1 MLQISRHR
9 VLQLVV
15 ILATSLLWSGSSD
28 AQLLKRPLLPRR
40 QPQQQGQTAAAFL
53 GQPFGVGYASFELPG
68 DTDLS
73 IFQNRELVLTE
84 KRGRAYY
91 MTYDSQPVRTALRNL
106 LGLQTTLLGNPIK
119 VKVYFLFVGVEP
131 LELTLHAD
139 RPHAI
144 AITPVDDRAAFQPA
158 LAEWWDNYTKWSRKL
173 FQNDEYPLV
182 ADQYLHLMLGR
193 RLGLQAPKE
202 PMWSSLL
209 ANGGGLNKALG
220 TILGAESVRLALQKD
235 RWLREAQAGQVA
247 DRPLPVAVQPPPVV
261 YEQIDPNVAIEPIAR
276 AVPHEFMYVRF
287 GSFSN
292 FQWFTD
298 TMEEW
303 GGDLRNLIAFRG
315 VDYEIHARQQRQLA
329 LKQSALGRV
338 LGPTVIADVA
348 LIGMDT
354 FMREG
359 AAMGMLFQAK
369 SNFALA
375 SDINNQ
381 RTTAQKANPDATL
394 ETVDIAGQKVSY
406 LHTPDNRLRSFYVA
420 SGDFHFVTTSR
431 RMVERFLEIAKAN
444 GAGSLGDSPE
454 FRSARTQMPVTR
466 PDTVFA
472 YLSDAYFRNLSSP
485 QYRIEMTRRMQ
496 ALNEIDEWQLAQ
508 WTAKHEGITDLGLEN
523 LIKFG
528 YLPPTFNQ
536 HADGGRLI
544 FPENGGRPSDALRGG
559 KGTFTPIPDMP
570 ITSVTSSEEAAYAEF
585 AGEYSKMFKR
595 MDPVMAGVQRFAVP
609 AEQSNGE
616 IRERVL
622 IDLKVAP
629 VANRGNDLQK
639 YLAPPT
645 LDAAQPL
652 PEDALLLQISSWSE
666 LGLLGQPAQQIPNNY
681 ALGVRNAGF
690 NWQFQPQF
698 NAPMPA
704 QLTDAKLYLAA
715 WPQPGMLRMLG
726 AREVAPLNG
735 PIGPQPLQNGMLGV
749 PPLWQQ
755 NRASLSAISW
765 DQATL
770 QDVAQRFP
778 LGQSERPANV
788 RLFISDLN
796 SSKLRDYVNG
806 MGYYRARQVSAGN
819 IHFLQNLIY
828 QIGVPAENA
837 KALGEDLLMGKFLDP
852 LGGQYEVVVAPSG
865 LPQWRSTA
873 WTDATER
880 LRGSVPPEF
889 LTPPLDWFR
898 GMSAEAA
905 LYPNEYIGRVEI
917 EMKRNPVAVAEEK
930 AMVDKDKPALPFFS
944 LPKFLQQDPPA
955 GNGAPVP
962 APPTVP
968 LPASKDPML
977 VPPTVPAS
985 PPAAPNAVPPSVMK
999 PPATTLPNGTPTIP
1013 MPPPPSPIPATK
1025 SPENVPPPPV
1035 PNLPVK

>member
-1 MLQISRHR
+1 MIQIQRHR
-9 VLQLVV
+9 VIQLVV
-15 ILATSLLWSGSSD
+15 VLITSLLWSQASD
-28 AQLLKRPLLPRR
+28 AQLLRRPLLPRR
-40 QPQQQGQTAAAFL
+40 QPQQQAPTAAAYL
-53 GQPFGVGYASFELPG
+53 GQPFGVGYATFELPG

-91 MTYDSQPVRTALRNL
+91 MTYDSQPMRTALRNL
-106 LGLQTTLLGNPIK
+106 LGLQSTLLGQPIK
-119 VKVYFLFVGVEP
+119 VKVHFLFVGIEP

-139 RPHAI
+139 RAHTLV
-144 AITPVDDRAAFQPA
+144 ITPQDDRAAFQPA

-173 FQNDEYPLV
+173 FQNDEDPLV
-182 ADQYLHLMLGR
+182 ADQYLQLMLGR
-193 RLGLQAPKE
+193 RLGLAAPKE
-202 PMWSSLL
+202 PLWSSLL
-209 ANGGGLNKALG
+209 ADGGGLNKALG

-247 DRPLPVAVQPPPVV
+247 DRPLPVAVQPPPVE
-261 YEQIDPNVAIEPIAR
+261 YGPIDPNVAIEPIAR
-276 AVPHEFMYVRF
+276 AVPHECMYVRF

-315 VDYEIHARQQRQLA
+315 VDYEINARQQRQLA

-348 LIGMDT
+348 MIGMDT

-369 SNFALA
+369 SNFALS
-375 SDINNQ
+375 SDFNSQ
-381 RTTAQKANPDATL
+381 RTAAQKENADATL

-406 LHTPDNRLRSFYVA
+406 LHTPDNRIRSFYVT
-420 SGDFHFVTTSR
+420 SGDYHLVTTSR
-431 RMVERFLEIAKAN
+431 RMVERFLEVAKAN
-444 GAGSLGDSPE
+444 GGGSLGDSPE
-454 FRSARTQMPVTR
+454 FRYARTQMPLAR

-472 YLSDAYFRNLSSP
+472 YLSDAYFRNLTSP

-508 WTAKHEGITDLGLEN
+508 WTAKHEGITDLSLEN
-523 LIKFG
+523 LVKFG

-544 FPENGGRPSDALRGG
+544 FPENGGRPLDALRGG
-559 KGTFTPIPDMP
+559 KGTFTPIPDLP
-570 ITSVTSSEEAAYAEF
+570 ITSVTASEEAAYAEF
-585 AGEYSKMFKR
+585 TKEYAQLWKR
-595 MDPVMAGVQRFAVP
+595 MDPVMAGIQRFAVP
-609 AEQSNGE
+609 AEQSGGE

-622 IDLKVAP
+622 IDLKISP

-652 PEDALLLQISSWSE
+652 PEDALLLQIASWSE
-666 LGLLGQPAQQIPNNY
+666 VGLLGQPAQQIPNNY
-681 ALGVRNAGF
+681 ALGVRNSGF

-726 AREVAPLNG
+726 ARPVAPLNG

-755 NRASLSAISW
+755 NRATLSAISW

-770 QDVAQRFP
+770 QDVALRFP
-778 LGQSERPANV
+778 LGQAERPANV
-788 RLFISDLN
+788 RLFVSDLN

-828 QIGVPAENA
+828 QIGVPAEHA

-852 LGGQYEVVVAPSG
+852 LGGQYEATVTPAG

-873 WTDATER
+873 WTAATEQ
-880 LRGSVPPEF
+880 LRGSVPPDF
-889 LTPPLDWFR
+889 VSPPLGWFR
-898 GMSAEAA
+898 GMSAEVA

-917 EMKRNPVAVAEEK
+917 EMKRNPVAVAAEK
-930 AMVDKDKPALPFFS
+930 ETADKDKPALPFFS

-955 GNGAPVP
+955 GNAVPNPVP
-962 APPTVP
+962 VTAPPTVP
-968 LPASKDPML
+968 PA
-977 VPPTVPAS
+977 VPTVPAI
-985 PPAAPNAVPPSVMK
+985 PNTVPPSVMK
-999 PPATTLPNGTPTIP
+999 PAVPRLPSDTPTIP
-1013 MPPPPSPIPATK
+1013 MPPPPPATK
-1025 SPENVPPPPV
+1025 QPEAVPPPPV